1 MHIRVESYAGDH
13 APAVPRRLDLDG
25 HRVEVTETI
34 DQWYGPDYRYVKV
47 KGDDGALYIL
57 RLDEIR
63 AEWQLTM
70 FASLRAQ
77 ALAAQSCAEN
87 LPRPGHRM

>member
-13 APAVPRRLDLDG
+13 TLPMPRAL
-25 HRVEVTETI
+25 HFEAHQVEIAEVI

-57 RLDEIR
+57 RFDEIR

-70 FASLRAQ
+70 FESPRAQ
-77 ALAAQSCAEN
+77 ALSSQSCVN
-87 LPRPGHRM
+87 RLPRSGHRR